1 MKRLAFDLAPEAEHA
16 PAEGLYPPCREPAS
30 SRLVEQALKGDD
42 DAGPRGEK
50 GKERAL

>member
-16 PAEGLYPPCREPAS
+16 PAEGRSTVPRTRE